1 MMPVVGMLTC
11 IVVGFVVKPKT
22 IIEEVEINGSFKM
35 KKFYTVMVKWV
46 APVFIFIILVSS
58 VLEALG
64 VISI

>member
-1 MMPVVGMLTC
+1 
-11 IVVGFVVKPKT
+11 
-22 IIEEVEINGSFKM
+22 M

>member
-1 MMPVVGMLTC
+1 MPVVGMLTC